1 MRRTKAE
8 AQATREAI
16 CAAALDVFYE
26 RGVAGTTLEQIAH
39 TAGVTRGAIYHHFR
53 NKAELFEA
61 IHQQAVLPMQDVA
74 NAIFADDG
82 PNALQR
88 LERFC
93 VESLLRL
100 HEDTEV
106 RRRFAVILL
115 KCEAT
120 PDTEALL
127 ARMQAA
133 KEESTQRLAAFF
145 TRKLQRGVLTPE
157 SNPRLLALG
166 LHDYMTGLFT
176 GYLRSPGNYRMPDDA
191 HNLVRHYFAPLRA

>member
-16 CAAALDVFYE
+16 CAAALDLFYE
-26 RGVAGTTLEQIAH
+26 HGVARTTLEQIAQA
-39 TAGVTRGAIYHHFR
+39 AGVTRGAIYHHFR

-74 NAIFADDG
+74 NAIFSDDG

-100 HEDTEV
+100 HKDAEV

-127 ARMQAA
+127 ARMQTA
-133 KEESTQRLAAFF
+133 KKESTQRLAAFF
-145 TRKLQRGVLTPE
+145 ARKRERGSLPGK
-157 SNPRLLALG
+157 SDPRLLALG

-176 GYLRSPGNYRMPDDA
+176 GYLRSPDSYRMPEDA
-191 HNLVRHYFAPLRA
+191 ENLVQHYFAPLRQ

>member
-16 CAAALDVFYE
+16 CAAALDAFYE
-26 RGVAGTTLEQIAH
+26 RGVACTTLEQIALA
-39 TAGVTRGAIYHHFR
+39 AGVTRGAIYHHFR

-100 HEDTEV
+100 HEDAEV
-106 RRRFAVILL
+106 RRRFAVVLL

-145 TRKLQRGVLTPE
+145 TRKLQRGVLPPE
-157 SNPRLLALG
+157 SDPRLLALG

-176 GYLRSPGNYRMPDDA
+176 GYLRSPGSYRMPEDA